1 MEKVCFKT
9 FEGKQT
15 LGIFYDDPM
24 AIKDENQM
32 RMIIACV
39 VKESEK
45 DLIKPF
51 LEKNKDFE
59 SRILPTSD
67 SMQSHL
73 PLKFCFPLTFCIG
86 AVKIYEAFTNPM
98 GPSGAKTD

>member
-1 MEKVCFKT
+1 
-9 FEGKQT
+9 
-15 LGIFYDDPM
+15 
-24 AIKDENQM
+24 M

-86 AVKIYEAFTNPM
+86 TVKIYEAFTKWKKQNPEF
-98 GPSGAKTD
+98 PKKFINLQVYSKDSIV